1 MPTLIPGDA
10 MRPQMLVR
18 FPRLRFPASSWPV
31 IPQEDRTP
39 YPSLAPDFQVL
50 DRTVAPA
57 FAEADLA
64 ALRHQHRYRRQQVI
78 ILLGSAAL
86 SGLGGL
92 QALFADQRWPG
103 LLLAVL
109 GVLLAA
115 TGRAARELGDLKGY
129 LDARVKAE
137 RLRGLHFLF
146 LSRTG
151 KYAGTDREANLQRAV
166 VAIRFG
172 KEPA

>member
-1 MPTLIPGDA
+1 
-10 MRPQMLVR
+10 MRPLMLVR
-18 FPRLRFPASSWPV
+18 FPKLRAPAVSWPV
-31 IPQEDRTP
+31 IPDDTRASC
-39 YPSLAPDFQVL
+39 PSLVPDFQVL
-50 DRTVAPA
+50 DREVTAA
-57 FAEADLA
+57 FVEADLA
-64 ALRHQHRYRRQQVI
+64 ALRSQNRYRRQQVI

-86 SGLGGL
+86 TGLGGL

-115 TGRAARELGDLKGY
+115 TGRATRELDDLKGY
-129 LDARVKAE
+129 LNERVKAE
-137 RLRGLHFLF
+137 RLRALHFLF

-151 KYAGTDREANLQRAV
+151 KYAGADRRANLQRAV

>member
-1 MPTLIPGDA
+1 

-18 FPRLRFPASSWPV
+18 FPKLRAPAVSWPV
-31 IPQEDRTP
+31 IPDDKRAL
-39 YPSLAPDFQVL
+39 YPSLTPDFQTL
-50 DRTVAPA
+50 DREVTAA

-64 ALRHQHRYRRQQVI
+64 ALRHQNGYRRQQVI
-78 ILLGSAAL
+78 ILLGSATLTGVGA
-86 SGLGGL
+86 L
-92 QALFADQRWPG
+92 QAMFAEQRWPG
-103 LLLAVL
+103 LFLAVL

-115 TGRAARELGDLKGY
+115 TGRATRELDDLKRY
-129 LDARVKAE
+129 MDERAKAE
-137 RLRGLHFLF
+137 RLRALHFLF

-151 KYAGTDREANLQRAV
+151 PYAGVDGEANLRRAV

>member
-1 MPTLIPGDA
+1 
-10 MRPQMLVR
+10 V
-18 FPRLRFPASSWPV
+18 SWPV
-31 IPQEDRTP
+31 IPDDKRAS
-39 YPSLAPDFQVL
+39 YPSLTPDFQAL
-50 DRTVAPA
+50 DRDVTPA

-64 ALRHQHRYRRQQVI
+64 ALRHQNGYRRQQLI

-86 SGLGGL
+86 TGLGAL
-92 QALFADQRWPG
+92 QALFPDQRWPG

-115 TGRAARELGDLKGY
+115 TGRAARELDALKRY
-129 LDARVKAE
+129 MDERAKAE
-137 RLRGLHFLF
+137 RLRALHFRF

-151 KYAGTDREANLQRAV
+151 PYAGTDREANLRRAV

>member
-1 MPTLIPGDA
+1 M
-10 MRPQMLVR
+10 
-18 FPRLRFPASSWPV
+18 SWPV
-31 IPQEDRTP
+31 IPDHKRVS

-50 DRTVAPA
+50 DREVTAA
-57 FAEADLA
+57 FVEADLA
-64 ALRHQHRYRRQQVI
+64 ALRRQNRYRRQQVI

-86 SGLGGL
+86 TGLGGL
-92 QALFADQRWPG
+92 QALCADQHWPG

-115 TGRAARELGDLKGY
+115 TGRATRELDDLNGY
-129 LDARVKAE
+129 LTERVKAE
-137 RLRGLHFLF
+137 RLRALHFLF

-151 KYAGTDREANLQRAV
+151 PYAGADREADLRRAV

-172 KEPA
+172 KEPT